1 MNKKTLLL
9 GSALGGVAVVGVAGW
24 LLLADGKPATL
35 QNYWNGETELNV
47 ADKSGVLPLIKA
59 VQAKDEAVVAY
70 LIEHGA
76 DVDKKDRNGMS
87 AVEAAAATGDF
98 SLFERTAKAS
108 KMTLSEPMFLDKALD
123 GGNIK
128 IVQFLLDKGA
138 NVNAT
143 LQFKGKH
150 MPDELPD
157 YKDPRVITPLK
168 KAVALEKADIAS
180 LLLQKGAD
188 GAEYFLVNNVRAAS
202 PQIVKALGDGV
213 KNLQTVV
220 AGNVDLL
227 SYAVLVAPRDTI
239 AYLIDKNAG
248 DVNQAF
254 VKALTY
260 RKDGDKI
267 VLDNV
272 SYKVSDTSEV
282 IRLFADKGARVSVE
296 AMEMMLKKGRND
308 DYLTLAQCS
317 PNPNALTEQ
326 DQTMLMVALQN
337 GYETAVEFLL
347 NQDIDL
353 WMAESDGNTPME
365 MAVKKA
371 KKHPKNL
378 ERMEAKLVDVNDA
391 GYKGETLLMLMA
403 KYGLDADFARVFAKG
418 GDIFK
423 ADNTGENMLM
433 YAALGGNE
441 RIVSFLLEKGLDV
454 NARDNAG
461 RTPLMY
467 AIEGGNN
474 QVVQLLLDKG
484 ADIKAADYEGKN
496 VLMYVAEFGSSDFAD
511 ELLSKGDSLAAVDN
525 NGRTLLMYAAQN
537 GNLLMVDKLLQN
549 GLDVNKTDNDGVSAI
564 VYGARGGN
572 VEVCRLL
579 AKNGADI
586 YVEDK
591 NGKTPAF
598 YGAEKGNAEIF
609 SVVTDLFMRFNS
621 VDRESGKT
629 VLMSAIESGNI
640 DILRRILD
648 SAPSLNKKDRMG
660 RTALMYLVDKG
671 RPDMVRE
678 FIRKGA
684 NAEARDN
691 RGKSVLMYAAEGAAG
706 VNMVTVMQNFRTAP
720 ERNLNVRDADG
731 KTALMYAVSGK
742 NAQLIKAHMLLG
754 RNVDVDAV
762 DATGK
767 TALMYAVGNRDIRV
781 EKLMIVEMLEKVQR
795 IDQNDDNGRTAL
807 MYAAANPQA
816 DTQILNALLEKKANL
831 QAVDNNGKSVLMYA
845 VEGGDIGKVKLLLDA
860 GANPDVKTA
869 DGRTVLDFAK
879 ANGACFLKAMEDL
892 LKK

>member
-24 LLLADGKPATL
+24 LLLADGKPETL
-35 QNYWNGETELNV
+35 QNYWNGKTELNT

-70 LIEHGA
+70 LIEQGA
-76 DVDKKDRNGMS
+76 DVDKKDRNGVS

-98 SLFERTAKAS
+98 SLFEKTANVS

-123 GGNIK
+123 GGNLK

-168 KAVALEKADIAS
+168 KAVALGRDDIAS

-188 GAEYFLVNNVRAAS
+188 GAEYFLVQNVRSAS
-202 PQIVKALGDGV
+202 PQMVKALGDSL
-213 KNLQTVV
+213 KNLKSVV

-227 SYAVLVAPRDTI
+227 SYAVLVAPKDTI

-254 VKALTY
+254 QKALVY
-260 RKDGDKI
+260 RKDGDSI

-272 SYKVSDTSEV
+272 TYKVADTSAV
-282 IRLFADKGARVSVE
+282 LKLFADKGARIPVD
-296 AMEMMLKKGRND
+296 AMELMLKKGRND
-308 DYLTLAQCS
+308 DYLTLAKCS
-317 PNPNALTEQ
+317 SNPNALNAQ
-326 DQTMLMVALQN
+326 NQTMLMVALQN
-337 GYETAVEFLL
+337 GYETAVDFLL
-347 NQDIDL
+347 QQDIDL
-353 WMAESDGNTPME
+353 WMAEADGNTPIA
-365 MAVKKA
+365 MAVKQA
-371 KKHPKNL
+371 KKYPKNL
-378 ERMEAKLVDVNDA
+378 EKIEAKLADINEI
-391 GYKGETLLMLMA
+391 GYKGETLLMLLA
-403 KYGLDADFARVFAKG
+403 QYGLDADFARVFAKG

-423 ADNTGENMLM
+423 ADNTGENLLM

-441 RIVSFLLEKGLDV
+441 SIVSFLLEKGLNV

-467 AIEGGNN
+467 AVEGGNK
-474 QVVQLLLDKG
+474 QVIQLLLDKG

-496 VLMYVAEFGSSDFAD
+496 VLMYVAEFGTSDFAD
-511 ELLSKGDSLAAVDN
+511 ELLAQGDSLAVVDN
-525 NGRTLLMYAAQN
+525 NGRTPLMYAAQN
-537 GNLLMVDKLLQN
+537 ANLPMVEKLLQN
-549 GLDVNKTDNDGVSAI
+549 RADVSRTDNDGVTAI
-564 VYGARGGN
+564 VYAAKGGN
-572 VEVCRLL
+572 AEICRLL
-579 AKNGADI
+579 VKQGADI
-586 YVEDK
+586 YAEDM
-591 NGKTPAF
+591 NGKNPAF
-598 YGAEKGNAEIF
+598 YAAQTGDYEVFDALTDAYMIFGN
-609 SVVTDLFMRFNS
+609 
-621 VDRESGKT
+621 VDKNSGKT
-629 VLMSAIESGNI
+629 ILMHAIEGGNV
-640 DILRRILD
+640 DIIRRI
-648 SAPSLNKKDRMG
+648 STSSSFLNKKDRLG

-671 RPDMVRE
+671 RPDLVRD

-684 NAEARDN
+684 NPEARDN
-691 RGKSVLMYAAEGAAG
+691 RGKSVLMYAAEGSAG
-706 VNMVTVMQNFRTAP
+706 VNMVTVLQNFGVVSQSAL
-720 ERNLNVRDADG
+720 NLRDADG

-754 RNVDVDAV
+754 RGVDVDVV

-767 TALMYAVGNRDIRV
+767 TALMYAVGNRDVRV
-781 EKLMIVEMLEKVQR
+781 EKLMIDELLEKVQR

-831 QAVDNNGKSVLMYA
+831 HAVDNNGKSVLMYA
-845 VEGGDIGKVKLLLDA
+845 AQGGDIGKVKLLLDA
-860 GANPDVKTA
+860 GAKTDA
-869 DGRTVLDFAK
+869 QTSDGKTVLDFAK
-879 ANGACFLKAMEDL
+879 ANGDCFVKAVEEL

>member
-9 GSALGGVAVVGVAGW
+9 GSVLGGVAVVGVAGW

-70 LIEHGA
+70 LIEQGA

-282 IRLFADKGARVSVE
+282 IKLFADKGARVSVE

-337 GYETAVEFLL
+337 GYETVSMFKRRVDDQVVKRSLTIAILSFFICTLGLFILSMNEGADF
-347 NQDIDL
+347 IDL
-353 WMAESDGNTPME
+353 IFEVFSAFGTVGLSASLTP
-365 MAVKKA
+365 
-371 KKHPKNL
+371 
-378 ERMEAKLVDVNDA
+378 
-391 GYKGETLLMLMA
+391 TLTVLGKIVIIILMYIGRIGPLTMV
-403 KYGLDADFARVFAKG
+403 FVFAKKYKQKKG
-418 GDIFK
+418 QDI
-423 ADNTGENMLM
+423 M
-433 YAALGGNE
+433 Y
-441 RIVSFLLEKGLDV
+441 
-454 NARDNAG
+454 
-461 RTPLMY
+461 P
-467 AIEGGNN
+467 
-474 QVVQLLLDKG
+474 
-484 ADIKAADYEGKN
+484 
-496 VLMYVAEFGSSDFAD
+496 
-511 ELLSKGDSLAAVDN
+511 
-525 NGRTLLMYAAQN
+525 
-537 GNLLMVDKLLQN
+537 
-549 GLDVNKTDNDGVSAI
+549 
-564 VYGARGGN
+564 
-572 VEVCRLL
+572 
-579 AKNGADI
+579 
-586 YVEDK
+586 
-591 NGKTPAF
+591 
-598 YGAEKGNAEIF
+598 
-609 SVVTDLFMRFNS
+609 
-621 VDRESGKT
+621 
-629 VLMSAIESGNI
+629 
-640 DILRRILD
+640 
-648 SAPSLNKKDRMG
+648 
-660 RTALMYLVDKG
+660 
-671 RPDMVRE
+671 
-678 FIRKGA
+678 
-684 NAEARDN
+684 
-691 RGKSVLMYAAEGAAG
+691 
-706 VNMVTVMQNFRTAP
+706 
-720 ERNLNVRDADG
+720 
-731 KTALMYAVSGK
+731 
-742 NAQLIKAHMLLG
+742 
-754 RNVDVDAV
+754 
-762 DATGK
+762 
-767 TALMYAVGNRDIRV
+767 
-781 EKLMIVEMLEKVQR
+781 
-795 IDQNDDNGRTAL
+795 
-807 MYAAANPQA
+807 
-816 DTQILNALLEKKANL
+816 
-831 QAVDNNGKSVLMYA
+831 
-845 VEGGDIGKVKLLLDA
+845 
-860 GANPDVKTA
+860 TA
-869 DGRTVLDFAK
+869 DVLI
-879 ANGACFLKAMEDL
+879 G
-892 LKK
+892 